1 MSPASDVLPPLLLLP
16 GLLNDAELWREPM
29 ALLADVADCRVGD
42 FTGSADIGAAAAK
55 MLAEAPPR
63 FALAGFSL
71 GGYVA
76 QEMLRQAPERIER
89 LALIDTSCRPDT
101 DEQARRRASAAR
113 VAQLARGRFSGFGE
127 NIAERFMAP
136 AHSRDEAMVARV
148 RSMTTRLGAEVFLR
162 QNGWQRK
169 DGRALLAAYP
179 GPALV
184 VCGALDRVTPPPL
197 SEEMAA
203 LLPDGE
209 LVMVPDSGHLTP
221 IERPQ
226 PVAAALRAWLA
237 RGR

>member
-1 MSPASDVLPPLLLLP
+1 MRDAVCGLPPLLLLP
-16 GLLNDAELWREPM
+16 GLLNDAELWREPV
-29 ALLADVADCRVGD
+29 ALLAGVADCRVGD
-42 FTGSADIGAAAAK
+42 FTRSASLEAAAAE
-55 MLAEAPPR
+55 MLAAAPPR

-76 QEMLRQAPERIER
+76 QEMLRQAPERIGR
-89 LALIDTSCRPDT
+89 LALLDTSCRADT
-101 DEQARRRASAAR
+101 PEQARRRASAAR

-127 NIAERFMAP
+127 HIAERFMAP
-136 AHSRDEAMVARV
+136 AHFRDEAMVARV

-184 VCGALDRVTPPPL
+184 VCGALDQVTPPPL

>member
-1 MSPASDVLPPLLLLP
+1 
-16 GLLNDAELWREPM
+16 
-29 ALLADVADCRVGD
+29 
-42 FTGSADIGAAAAK
+42 
-55 MLAEAPPR
+55 
-63 FALAGFSL
+63 
-71 GGYVA
+71 
-76 QEMLRQAPERIER
+76 
-89 LALIDTSCRPDT
+89 
-101 DEQARRRASAAR
+101 
-113 VAQLARGRFSGFGE
+113 
-127 NIAERFMAP
+127 MAP
-136 AHSRDEAMVARV
+136 AHFRDEAMVARV

-221 IERPQ
+221 IECPQ
-226 PVAAALRAWLA
+226 PVATALRAWLA